1 MANRDMVKWQSN
13 VLSHLDDD
21 DSDSDKESALSGSFM
36 VDSVMWVGDIAMTVC
51 DSVMTVGGSVVCI
64 TNIVVALKDWGLVFG
79 MATTCV
85 WVVW

>member
-36 VDSVMWVGDIAMTVC
+36 VDSVM
-51 DSVMTVGGSVVCI
+51 
-64 TNIVVALKDWGLVFG
+64 
-79 MATTCV
+79 
-85 WVVW
+85 